1 MKRLPIIVLTFA
13 LCLLIAGCGAKPN
26 EPADGDSAKAGIV
39 ERMATV
45 KAEEIKYISSF
56 FSREH
61 VSAEDMASVLN
72 AAAEHHSEQ
81 PGQGLDHYTMEIYL
95 SGGPDAYNSSD
106 EHFVFFAGLDEN
118 HINGIYFNGK
128 GDSHRMSFE
137 DETLYWLIRNG
148 YRTEVQ
154 VDKDAYEYH
163 QAILDQRAQRLAA
176 QCASPSRTDIL
187 TGYEVVQ
194 FYQKEVLTDESGSYT
209 VYCWEPAFLTASPD
223 DIPWAGGMYLDADGR
238 LCAYEQYTYF
248 VTKGEPGDFPP
259 YRFLPLD
266 LYNGETEEA
275 GKEHALQRIR
285 QAFEP
290 AIQAHWAEDVLDG
303 ISDYHEVSVSTAEP
317 LARVLLSCEYA
328 VKDFKVLGIEAS
340 MSSSLS
346 FFTEELYALDELTP
360 ERPLLLNMTFYG
372 LLPYYG
378 VSYVNGSGETISY
391 SINMSGKDGSVIL
404 TEFLPCTQCGTA
416 SNGRQSKTPKRNR
429 QKSVALF
436 HCLPHTA
443 QNAAGRQAKR
453 RKSAA

>member
-1 MKRLPIIVLTFA
+1 MKQLPIIVLTLA
-13 LCLLIAGCGAKPN
+13 LCLLTAGCGAKPN
-26 EPADGDSAKAGIV
+26 EPDDGDSAKAGIV
-39 ERMATV
+39 ERMAAV

-72 AAAEHHSEQ
+72 AAAEHHGEQ
-81 PGQGLDHYTMEIYL
+81 PGQGLNHYTMEIYL
-95 SGGPDAYNSSD
+95 SGGPDTYSSAD
-106 EHFVFFAGLDEN
+106 ERFVFFAGLDEN

-128 GDSHRMSFE
+128 GDSHCMSFE
-137 DETLYWLIRNG
+137 DETLYWLIRNS
-148 YRTEVQ
+148 YRTEEH
-154 VDKDAYEYH
+154 VDKDAYAYYRDT
-163 QAILDQRAQRLAA
+163 LDRRAQRLAA

-248 VTKGEPGDFPP
+248 VTKGELGDFPP
-259 YRFLPLD
+259 YRFLPWD

-275 GKEHALQRIR
+275 EKTHTLQRIR

-290 AIQAHWAEDVLDG
+290 AVQAHWAEDVLVG
-303 ISDYHEVSVSTAEP
+303 LSDYHEVSVSTAEP

-346 FFTEELYALDELTP
+346 FFTEELYALDELSP
-360 ERPLLLNMTFYG
+360 DRPLLLNMTFYG

-378 VSYVNGSGETISY
+378 VSYVDDSGGTISY
-391 SINMSGKDGSVIL
+391 SINMSGEDGSVIL
-404 TEFLPCTQCGTA
+404 TEFLPCTQCGTV
-416 SNGRQSKTPKRNR
+416 SNGR
-429 QKSVALF
+429 
-436 HCLPHTA
+436 
-443 QNAAGRQAKR
+443 
-453 RKSAA
+453 

>member
-1 MKRLPIIVLTFA
+1 MKRLPIIVLTLA
-13 LCLLIAGCGAKPN
+13 LCLLTAGCGAKPN
-26 EPADGDSAKAGIV
+26 EPDDGDSAKAEIV

-45 KAEEIKYISSF
+45 TAEEIKYVPSF
-56 FSREH
+56 VAD
-61 VSAEDMASVLN
+61 VSLN
-72 AAAEHHSEQ
+72 AEEVASILNEAAEHRSKQ
-81 PGQGLDHYTMEIYL
+81 PDSGLHHYTMEIYL
-95 SGGPDAYNSSD
+95 SGGPDAYSSSD

-128 GDSHRMSFE
+128 GDSSRMSFE

-163 QAILDQRAQRLAA
+163 QAILDLRAQRLAA

-248 VTKGEPGDFPP
+248 VTKGETGDFPP
-259 YRFLPLD
+259 YRFLPWD

-275 GKEHALQRIR
+275 EKAHTLQRIR

-290 AIQAHWAEDVLDG
+290 AVQAHWAEDVLVG
-303 ISDYHEVSVSTAEP
+303 LSDYHEVSVSTAEP

-346 FFTEELYALDELTP
+346 FFTEELYALDELSP
-360 ERPLLLNMTFYG
+360 DRPLLLNMTFYG

-378 VSYVNGSGETISY
+378 VSYVDDSGETISY

-404 TEFLPCTQCGTA
+404 TEFLPCTQ
-416 SNGRQSKTPKRNR
+416 
-429 QKSVALF
+429 
-436 HCLPHTA
+436 
-443 QNAAGRQAKR
+443 
-453 RKSAA
+453 

>member
-13 LCLLIAGCGAKPN
+13 LCLLTAGCGAKPN

-72 AAAEHHSEQ
+72 AAAEHRSEQ
-81 PGQGLDHYTMEIYL
+81 SGQGLDHYTMEIYL
-95 SGGPDAYNSSD
+95 SGEPDAYNSSD

-128 GDSHRMSFE
+128 GDSSRMSFE
-137 DETLYWLIRNG
+137 DEALYWLIRNG
-148 YRTEVQ
+148 YRTEEHI
-154 VDKDAYEYH
+154 DKNAYEHY
-163 QAILDQRAQRLAA
+163 QDLLDRRAQRLAA

-248 VTKGEPGDFPP
+248 VTKGETGNFPA
-259 YRFLPLD
+259 YRFLPWD
-266 LYNGETEEA
+266 LYNGETENAEKA
-275 GKEHALQRIR
+275 HTLQRIR

-290 AIQAHWAEDVLDG
+290 AVQACWAEDVLDG

-346 FFTEELYALDELTP
+346 FFTEELYALDELSP
-360 ERPLLLNMTFYG
+360 DRPLLLNMTFYG

-378 VSYVNGSGETISY
+378 VSYVDDSGETISY

-416 SNGRQSKTPKRNR
+416 SNGR
-429 QKSVALF
+429 
-436 HCLPHTA
+436 
-443 QNAAGRQAKR
+443 
-453 RKSAA
+453 

>member
-13 LCLLIAGCGAKPN
+13 LCLLTAGCGAKPN

-95 SGGPDAYNSSD
+95 SGDPDAYNSSD
-106 EHFVFFAGLDEN
+106 ERFVFFAGLDEN

-176 QCASPSRTDIL
+176 QCASPSQTDIL
-187 TGYEVVQ
+187 TGYEVVL

-248 VTKGEPGDFPP
+248 VTKGETGDFPP
-259 YRFLPLD
+259 YRFLPWDLY

-275 GKEHALQRIR
+275 EKAHTLQRIR

-290 AIQAHWAEDVLDG
+290 AVQVHWAEDVWPAFP
-303 ISDYHEVSVSTAEP
+303 ITTRFPSVRQSRWP
-317 LARVLLSCEYA
+317 GCC
-328 VKDFKVLGIEAS
+328 FPAS
-340 MSSSLS
+340 M
-346 FFTEELYALDELTP
+346 P
-360 ERPLLLNMTFYG
+360 
-372 LLPYYG
+372 
-378 VSYVNGSGETISY
+378 
-391 SINMSGKDGSVIL
+391 
-404 TEFLPCTQCGTA
+404 
-416 SNGRQSKTPKRNR
+416 
-429 QKSVALF
+429 
-436 HCLPHTA
+436 
-443 QNAAGRQAKR
+443 
-453 RKSAA
+453 

>member
-13 LCLLIAGCGAKPN
+13 LCLLTAGCGAKPN

-72 AAAEHHSEQ
+72 AATEHHSEQ

-95 SGGPDAYNSSD
+95 SGEPDAYNSSD

-128 GDSHRMSFE
+128 GDSSRMSFE
-137 DETLYWLIRNG
+137 DEALYWLIRNG
-148 YRTEVQ
+148 YRTEEHI
-154 VDKDAYEYH
+154 DKNAYEHY
-163 QAILDQRAQRLAA
+163 QDLLDRRAQRLAA

-248 VTKGEPGDFPP
+248 VTKGETGDA
-259 YRFLPLD
+259 
-266 LYNGETEEA
+266 EKAHT
-275 GKEHALQRIR
+275 LQRIR

-290 AIQAHWAEDVLDG
+290 AVQACWAEDVLDG

-360 ERPLLLNMTFYG
+360 ERPLLLNLTFYG

-378 VSYVNGSGETISY
+378 VSYVDDSGETISY

-416 SNGRQSKTPKRNR
+416 SNGR
-429 QKSVALF
+429 
-436 HCLPHTA
+436 
-443 QNAAGRQAKR
+443 
-453 RKSAA
+453 

>member
-1 MKRLPIIVLTFA
+1 MKRLPIIVLTLA
-13 LCLLIAGCGAKPN
+13 LCLLTAARGAKPN
-26 EPADGDSAKAGIV
+26 EPDDGDSAKAGIV

-45 KAEEIKYISSF
+45 TAEEIKYVPSF
-56 FSREH
+56 VAD
-61 VSAEDMASVLN
+61 VSLN
-72 AAAEHHSEQ
+72 AEEVASILNEAAEHRSKQ
-81 PGQGLDHYTMEIYL
+81 PDSGLHHYTMEIYL
-95 SGGPDAYNSSD
+95 SGGPDAYSSSD

-137 DETLYWLIRNG
+137 DETLYWLIRNS

-176 QCASPSRTDIL
+176 QCASPSQTDIL

-209 VYCWEPAFLTASPD
+209 VYCWEPAFLADSTDAV
-223 DIPWAGGMYLDADGR
+223 PWVGGMCLDADGR
-238 LCAYEQYTYF
+238 VCAYEQYTYF
-248 VTKGEPGDFPP
+248 VTKGESGDFPP
-259 YRFLPLD
+259 YRFLFWD

-290 AIQAHWAEDVLDG
+290 AVQAHWAENVLAG
-303 ISDYHEVSVSTAEP
+303 LSDYHEVSVSTAEP

-328 VKDFKVLGIEAS
+328 VRDFKVLGIEAS

-346 FFTEELYALDELTP
+346 FFTEELYALDELSP
-360 ERPLLLNMTFYG
+360 DRPLLLNMTFYG

-416 SNGRQSKTPKRNR
+416 SNGR
-429 QKSVALF
+429 
-436 HCLPHTA
+436 
-443 QNAAGRQAKR
+443 
-453 RKSAA
+453 

>member
-1 MKRLPIIVLTFA
+1 MKRLPIIVLTLA
-13 LCLLIAGCGAKPN
+13 LCLLTAGCGAKPN
-26 EPADGDSAKAGIV
+26 EPDDGDSAKAEIV

-45 KAEEIKYISSF
+45 TAEEIKYVPSF
-56 FSREH
+56 VAD
-61 VSAEDMASVLN
+61 VSLN
-72 AAAEHHSEQ
+72 AEEVASILNEAAEHRSKQ
-81 PGQGLDHYTMEIYL
+81 PDSGLHHYTMEIYL
-95 SGGPDAYNSSD
+95 SGGPDAYSSSD

-128 GDSHRMSFE
+128 GDSSSMSFE
-137 DETLYWLIRNG
+137 DETLYWLIRNS

-154 VDKDAYEYH
+154 VDKDTYEYH
-163 QAILDQRAQRLAA
+163 QAIFDQRAQRLAA

-248 VTKGEPGDFPP
+248 VTKGESGDFPP
-259 YRFLPLD
+259 YRFLFWD

-290 AIQAHWAEDVLDG
+290 AVQAHWAEDVLVG
-303 ISDYHEVSVSTAEP
+303 LSDYHEVSVSTAEP

-346 FFTEELYALDELTP
+346 FFTEELYALDELSP
-360 ERPLLLNMTFYG
+360 DRPLLLNMTFYG

-378 VSYVNGSGETISY
+378 VSYVDDSGETISY

-404 TEFLPCTQCGTA
+404 TEFLPCTQCGTV
-416 SNGRQSKTPKRNR
+416 SNGR
-429 QKSVALF
+429 
-436 HCLPHTA
+436 
-443 QNAAGRQAKR
+443 
-453 RKSAA
+453 

>member
-1 MKRLPIIVLTFA
+1 MKRLPIIVLTLA
-13 LCLLIAGCGAKPN
+13 LCLLTAGCGAKPN
-26 EPADGDSAKAGIV
+26 EPDDGDSAKAEIV

-45 KAEEIKYISSF
+45 TAEEIKYVPSF
-56 FSREH
+56 VAD
-61 VSAEDMASVLN
+61 VSLN
-72 AAAEHHSEQ
+72 AEEVASILNEAAEHRSKQ
-81 PGQGLDHYTMEIYL
+81 PDSGLHHYTMEIYL
-95 SGGPDAYNSSD
+95 SGGPDAYSSSD

-128 GDSHRMSFE
+128 GDSSSMSFE
-137 DETLYWLIRNG
+137 DETLYWLIRNS

-248 VTKGEPGDFPP
+248 VTKGESGDFPP
-259 YRFLPLD
+259 YRFLFWD

-290 AIQAHWAEDVLDG
+290 AVQAHWAEDVLVG
-303 ISDYHEVSVSTAEP
+303 LSDYHEVSVSTAEP

-346 FFTEELYALDELTP
+346 FFTEELYALDELSP
-360 ERPLLLNMTFYG
+360 DRPLLLNMTFYG

-378 VSYVNGSGETISY
+378 VSYVDDSGETISY

-404 TEFLPCTQCGTA
+404 TEFLPCTQ
-416 SNGRQSKTPKRNR
+416 
-429 QKSVALF
+429 
-436 HCLPHTA
+436 
-443 QNAAGRQAKR
+443 
-453 RKSAA
+453 

>member
-1 MKRLPIIVLTFA
+1 MEQAGKNTILLVPERRNTFMKRLPIIVLTLA
-13 LCLLIAGCGAKPN
+13 LCLLTAGCGAKPN
-26 EPADGDSAKAGIV
+26 EPADGDSAKAGIG

-95 SGGPDAYNSSD
+95 SGEPDAYNSSD

-176 QCASPSRTDIL
+176 QCASPSQTDIL
-187 TGYEVVQ
+187 TGYEVVK

-248 VTKGEPGDFPP
+248 VTKGELGDFPP
-259 YRFLPLD
+259 YRFLPWD

-275 GKEHALQRIR
+275 EKTHTLQRIR

-290 AIQAHWAEDVLDG
+290 AVQAHWAEDVLVG
-303 ISDYHEVSVSTAEP
+303 LSDYHEVSVSTAEP

-346 FFTEELYALDELTP
+346 FFTEELYALDELSP
-360 ERPLLLNMTFYG
+360 DRPLLLNMTFYG

-378 VSYVNGSGETISY
+378 VSYVDDSGETMSY

-416 SNGRQSKTPKRNR
+416 PNGR
-429 QKSVALF
+429 
-436 HCLPHTA
+436 
-443 QNAAGRQAKR
+443 
-453 RKSAA
+453 

>member
-137 DETLYWLIRNG
+137 DETLFWLIRNG

-154 VDKDAYEYH
+154 VDKDTYEYH

-248 VTKGEPGDFPP
+248 VTKGEFGDFPP
-259 YRFLPLD
+259 YRFLFWD

-290 AIQAHWAEDVLDG
+290 AVQAHWAEDVLVG
-303 ISDYHEVSVSTAEP
+303 LSDYHEVSVSTAEP

-346 FFTEELYALDELTP
+346 FFTEELYALDELSP
-360 ERPLLLNMTFYG
+360 DRPLLLNMTFYG

-378 VSYVNGSGETISY
+378 VSYVDDSGETISY

-404 TEFLPCTQCGTA
+404 TEFLPYTQCGTA
-416 SNGRQSKTPKRNR
+416 PNGR
-429 QKSVALF
+429 
-436 HCLPHTA
+436 
-443 QNAAGRQAKR
+443 
-453 RKSAA
+453 

>member
-1 MKRLPIIVLTFA
+1 MKRLPIIVLTLA
-13 LCLLIAGCGAKPN
+13 LCLLTAACGAKPN
-26 EPADGDSAKAGIV
+26 EPDDGDSAKAGIV

-45 KAEEIKYISSF
+45 TAEEIKYVPSF
-56 FSREH
+56 VAD
-61 VSAEDMASVLN
+61 VSLN
-72 AAAEHHSEQ
+72 AEEVASILNEAAEHRSKQ
-81 PGQGLDHYTMEIYL
+81 PDSGLHHYTMKIYL
-95 SGGPDAYNSSD
+95 SGGPDAYSSSD

-259 YRFLPLD
+259 YRFLPWD
-266 LYNGETEEA
+266 LYNGETEETEKA
-275 GKEHALQRIR
+275 HTLQRIR

-290 AIQAHWAEDVLDG
+290 AVQARWAEDVLDG

-346 FFTEELYALDELTP
+346 FFTEELYALDELSP
-360 ERPLLLNMTFYG
+360 DRPLLLNMTFYG

-416 SNGRQSKTPKRNR
+416 SNGR
-429 QKSVALF
+429 
-436 HCLPHTA
+436 
-443 QNAAGRQAKR
+443 
-453 RKSAA
+453 

>member
-1 MKRLPIIVLTFA
+1 MKRLPIIVLTLA
-13 LCLLIAGCGAKPN
+13 LCLLTAGCGAKPN
-26 EPADGDSAKAGIV
+26 EPDDGDSAKAGIV
-39 ERMATV
+39 ERMAAV
-45 KAEEIKYISSF
+45 KAAEIKYISSF

-61 VSAEDMASVLN
+61 VNAEDMASVLN
-72 AAAEHHSEQ
+72 AAAEHRSEQ
-81 PGQGLDHYTMEIYL
+81 SGQGLNHYTMEIYL
-95 SGGPDAYNSSD
+95 SGGPDAYSSSD

-128 GDSHRMSFE
+128 GDSHCMSFE
-137 DETLYWLIRNG
+137 DETLYWLIRNS
-148 YRTEVQ
+148 YRTEEH
-154 VDKDAYEYH
+154 VDKDAYAYYRDT
-163 QAILDQRAQRLAA
+163 LDRRAQRLVSH
-176 QCASPSRTDIL
+176 CVSPSRTDIL

-209 VYCWEPAFLTASPD
+209 VYCWEPAFLADSTDAV
-223 DIPWAGGMYLDADGR
+223 PWVGGMCLDADGR
-238 LCAYEQYTYF
+238 VCAYEQYTYF
-248 VTKGEPGDFPP
+248 VTKGESGDFPP
-259 YRFLPLD
+259 YRFLPWD

-290 AIQAHWAEDVLDG
+290 AVQAHWAEDVLVG
-303 ISDYHEVSVSTAEP
+303 LSDYHEVSVSTAEP

-328 VKDFKVLGIEAS
+328 VRDFKVLGIEAS

-378 VSYVNGSGETISY
+378 VSYVDDSGETISY

-416 SNGRQSKTPKRNR
+416 SNGR
-429 QKSVALF
+429 
-436 HCLPHTA
+436 
-443 QNAAGRQAKR
+443 
-453 RKSAA
+453 

>member
-1 MKRLPIIVLTFA
+1 MKRLPIIVLTLA
-13 LCLLIAGCGAKPN
+13 LCLLTAACGAKPN
-26 EPADGDSAKAGIV
+26 EPDDGDSAKAGIV

-45 KAEEIKYISSF
+45 TAEEIKYVPSF
-56 FSREH
+56 VAD
-61 VSAEDMASVLN
+61 VSLN
-72 AAAEHHSEQ
+72 AEEVASILNEAAEHRSKQ
-81 PGQGLDHYTMEIYL
+81 PDSGLHHYTMEIYL
-95 SGGPDAYNSSD
+95 SGGPDAYSSSD

-137 DETLYWLIRNG
+137 DETLYWLIRNS

-176 QCASPSRTDIL
+176 QCASPSQTDIL

-209 VYCWEPAFLTASPD
+209 VYCWEPAFLADSTDAV
-223 DIPWAGGMYLDADGR
+223 PWVGGMCLDADGR
-238 LCAYEQYTYF
+238 VCAYEQYTYF
-248 VTKGEPGDFPP
+248 VTKGESGDFPP
-259 YRFLPLD
+259 YRFLFWD

-275 GKEHALQRIR
+275 EKAHTLQRIR

-290 AIQAHWAEDVLDG
+290 AVQAHWAEDVLVG
-303 ISDYHEVSVSTAEP
+303 LSDYHEVSVSTAEP

-346 FFTEELYALDELTP
+346 FFTEELYALDELSP
-360 ERPLLLNMTFYG
+360 DRPLLLNMTFYG

-416 SNGRQSKTPKRNR
+416 SNGR
-429 QKSVALF
+429 
-436 HCLPHTA
+436 
-443 QNAAGRQAKR
+443 
-453 RKSAA
+453 

>member
-1 MKRLPIIVLTFA
+1 MKQLPIIVLTLA
-13 LCLLIAGCGAKPN
+13 LCLLTAACGAKPN
-26 EPADGDSAKAGIV
+26 EPDDGDSAKAEIV

-45 KAEEIKYISSF
+45 TAEEIKYVPSF
-56 FSREH
+56 VAD
-61 VSAEDMASVLN
+61 VSLN
-72 AAAEHHSEQ
+72 AEEVASILNEAAEHRSKQ
-81 PGQGLDHYTMEIYL
+81 PDSGLHHYTMEIYL
-95 SGGPDAYNSSD
+95 SGGPDAYSSSD

-248 VTKGEPGDFPP
+248 VTKGGTGDFPP
-259 YRFLPLD
+259 YRFLPWD
-266 LYNGETEEA
+266 LYNGETEETEKA
-275 GKEHALQRIR
+275 HTLQRIR

-290 AIQAHWAEDVLDG
+290 AVQAHWAEDVLAG
-303 ISDYHEVSVSTAEP
+303 LSDYHEVSVSTAEP

-340 MSSSLS
+340 PMSSSLS
-346 FFTEELYALDELTP
+346 FFTEELYALDELSP
-360 ERPLLLNMTFYG
+360 DRPLLLNMTFYG

-378 VSYVNGSGETISY
+378 VSYVDDSGGTISY
-391 SINMSGKDGSVIL
+391 SINMSGEDGSVIL
-404 TEFLPCTQCGTA
+404 TEFLPYTQ
-416 SNGRQSKTPKRNR
+416 
-429 QKSVALF
+429 
-436 HCLPHTA
+436 
-443 QNAAGRQAKR
+443 
-453 RKSAA
+453 

>member
-1 MKRLPIIVLTFA
+1 MKRLPIIVLTLA
-13 LCLLIAGCGAKPN
+13 LCLLTAGCGAKPN

-61 VSAEDMASVLN
+61 VSAEDMAHVLN
-72 AAAEHHSEQ
+72 AAAEHRSEQ
-81 PGQGLDHYTMEIYL
+81 SGQGLDHYTMEIYL
-95 SGGPDAYNSSD
+95 SGGPDAYSSSD
-106 EHFVFFAGLDEN
+106 EHFVFSVGLDEN

-128 GDSHRMSFE
+128 GDSSRMSFE
-137 DETLYWLIRNG
+137 DEALYWLIRNG
-148 YRTEVQ
+148 YRTEEHI
-154 VDKDAYEYH
+154 DKNAYEHY
-163 QAILDQRAQRLAA
+163 QDLLDRRAQRLAA

-209 VYCWEPAFLTASPD
+209 VYCWEPAFLTDSPD

-248 VTKGEPGDFPP
+248 VTKGETGNFPA
-259 YRFLPLD
+259 YRFLPWD

-275 GKEHALQRIR
+275 EKAHTLQRIR

-290 AIQAHWAEDVLDG
+290 AVQAHWAEDVLVG
-303 ISDYHEVSVSTAEP
+303 LSDYHEVSVSTAEP

-346 FFTEELYALDELTP
+346 FFTEELYALDELSP
-360 ERPLLLNMTFYG
+360 DRPLLLNMTFYG

-378 VSYVNGSGETISY
+378 VSYVDDSGETISY

-416 SNGRQSKTPKRNR
+416 SNGR
-429 QKSVALF
+429 
-436 HCLPHTA
+436 
-443 QNAAGRQAKR
+443 
-453 RKSAA
+453 

>member
-1 MKRLPIIVLTFA
+1 MKRLPIIVLTLA
-13 LCLLIAGCGAKPN
+13 LCLLTAGCGAKPN
-26 EPADGDSAKAGIV
+26 EPDDGDFAKAGIV

-45 KAEEIKYISSF
+45 TAEEIKYVPSF
-56 FSREH
+56 VAD
-61 VSAEDMASVLN
+61 VSLN
-72 AAAEHHSEQ
+72 AEEVASILNEAAEHRSKQ
-81 PGQGLDHYTMEIYL
+81 PDSGLHHYTMEIYL
-95 SGGPDAYNSSD
+95 SGGPDAYSSD
-106 EHFVFFAGLDEN
+106 DERFVFFAGLDEN

-128 GDSHRMSFE
+128 GDSSSMSFE
-137 DETLYWLIRNG
+137 DETLYWLIRNS

-248 VTKGEPGDFPP
+248 VTKGESEDFPP
-259 YRFLPLD
+259 YRFLFWD

-290 AIQAHWAEDVLDG
+290 AIQARWAEDVLAG
-303 ISDYHEVSVSTAEP
+303 LSDYHEVSVSTAEP

-346 FFTEELYALDELTP
+346 FFTEELYALDELSP
-360 ERPLLLNMTFYG
+360 DRPLLLNMTFYG

-378 VSYVNGSGETISY
+378 VSYVDDSGETISY

-416 SNGRQSKTPKRNR
+416 SNGR
-429 QKSVALF
+429 
-436 HCLPHTA
+436 
-443 QNAAGRQAKR
+443 
-453 RKSAA
+453 

>member
-1 MKRLPIIVLTFA
+1 
-13 LCLLIAGCGAKPN
+13 
-26 EPADGDSAKAGIV
+26 
-39 ERMATV
+39 
-45 KAEEIKYISSF
+45 
-56 FSREH
+56 
-61 VSAEDMASVLN
+61 
-72 AAAEHHSEQ
+72 
-81 PGQGLDHYTMEIYL
+81 
-95 SGGPDAYNSSD
+95 
-106 EHFVFFAGLDEN
+106 
-118 HINGIYFNGK
+118 
-128 GDSHRMSFE
+128 MSFE

-209 VYCWEPAFLTASPD
+209 VYCWEPAFLTDSPD
-223 DIPWAGGMYLDADGR
+223 AIPWAGGMYLDADGR

-248 VTKGEPGDFPP
+248 VTKGELGDFPP
-259 YRFLPLD
+259 YRFLPWDLY

-275 GKEHALQRIR
+275 EKAHTLQRIR

-290 AIQAHWAEDVLDG
+290 AVQVHWAEDVLAG
-303 ISDYHEVSVSTAEP
+303 LSDYHEVSVSTAEP

-346 FFTEELYALDELTP
+346 FSTEELYALDELSP
-360 ERPLLLNMTFYG
+360 DRPLLLNMTFYG

-378 VSYVNGSGETISY
+378 VSYVDDSGETISY

-416 SNGRQSKTPKRNR
+416 SNGR
-429 QKSVALF
+429 
-436 HCLPHTA
+436 
-443 QNAAGRQAKR
+443 
-453 RKSAA
+453 

>member
-1 MKRLPIIVLTFA
+1 
-13 LCLLIAGCGAKPN
+13 
-26 EPADGDSAKAGIV
+26 
-39 ERMATV
+39 MATV

-61 VSAEDMASVLN
+61 VSAEDMAHVLN
-72 AAAEHHSEQ
+72 AAAEHRSEQ
-81 PGQGLDHYTMEIYL
+81 SGQGLDHYTMEIYL
-95 SGGPDAYNSSD
+95 SGGPDAYSSSD
-106 EHFVFFAGLDEN
+106 EHFVFSVGLDEN

-128 GDSHRMSFE
+128 GDSSRMSFE
-137 DETLYWLIRNG
+137 DEALYWLIRNG
-148 YRTEVQ
+148 YRTEEHI
-154 VDKDAYEYH
+154 DKNAYEHY
-163 QAILDQRAQRLAA
+163 QDLLDRRAQRLAA

-209 VYCWEPAFLTASPD
+209 VYCWEPAFLTDSPD

-248 VTKGEPGDFPP
+248 VTKGETGNFPA
-259 YRFLPLD
+259 YRFLPWD

-275 GKEHALQRIR
+275 EKAHTLQRIR

-290 AIQAHWAEDVLDG
+290 AVQAHWAEDVLAG
-303 ISDYHEVSVSTAEP
+303 LSDYHEVSVSTAEP

-378 VSYVNGSGETISY
+378 VSYVDDSGETISY

-416 SNGRQSKTPKRNR
+416 SNGR
-429 QKSVALF
+429 
-436 HCLPHTA
+436 
-443 QNAAGRQAKR
+443 
-453 RKSAA
+453 

>member
-1 MKRLPIIVLTFA
+1 MKRLPIIVLTLA
-13 LCLLIAGCGAKPN
+13 LCLLTAGCGAKPN

-61 VSAEDMASVLN
+61 VSAEDMAHVLN
-72 AAAEHHSEQ
+72 AAAEHRSEQ
-81 PGQGLDHYTMEIYL
+81 SGQGLDHYTMEIYL
-95 SGGPDAYNSSD
+95 SGGPDAYSSSD
-106 EHFVFFAGLDEN
+106 EHFVFSVGLDEN

-128 GDSHRMSFE
+128 GDSSRMSFE
-137 DETLYWLIRNG
+137 DEALYWLIRNG
-148 YRTEVQ
+148 YRTEEHI
-154 VDKDAYEYH
+154 DKNAYEHY
-163 QAILDQRAQRLAA
+163 QDLLDRRAQRLAA

-209 VYCWEPAFLTASPD
+209 VYCWEPAFLTDSPD

-248 VTKGEPGDFPP
+248 VTKGETGNFPA
-259 YRFLPLD
+259 YRFLPWD

-275 GKEHALQRIR
+275 EKAHTLQRIR

-290 AIQAHWAEDVLDG
+290 AVQAHWAEDVLAG
-303 ISDYHEVSVSTAEP
+303 LSDYHEVSVSTAEP

-346 FFTEELYALDELTP
+346 FFTEELYALDELSP
-360 ERPLLLNMTFYG
+360 DRPLLLNMTFYG

-378 VSYVNGSGETISY
+378 VSYVDDSGETISY

-404 TEFLPCTQCGTA
+404 TEFLPYTQCGTA
-416 SNGRQSKTPKRNR
+416 PNGR
-429 QKSVALF
+429 
-436 HCLPHTA
+436 
-443 QNAAGRQAKR
+443 
-453 RKSAA
+453 

>member
-1 MKRLPIIVLTFA
+1 MKRLPIIVLTLA
-13 LCLLIAGCGAKPN
+13 LCLLTAGCGAKPN
-26 EPADGDSAKAGIV
+26 EPDDGDFAKAGIV

-45 KAEEIKYISSF
+45 TAEEIKYVPSF
-56 FSREH
+56 VAD
-61 VSAEDMASVLN
+61 VSLN
-72 AAAEHHSEQ
+72 AEEVASILNEAAEHRSKQ
-81 PGQGLDHYTMEIYL
+81 PDSGLHHYTMEIYL
-95 SGGPDAYNSSD
+95 SGGPDAYSSD
-106 EHFVFFAGLDEN
+106 DERFVFFAGLDEN

-128 GDSHRMSFE
+128 GDSSSMSFE
-137 DETLYWLIRNG
+137 DETLYWLIRNS

-209 VYCWEPAFLTASPD
+209 VYCWEPAFLTDSPD

-248 VTKGEPGDFPP
+248 VTKGESGDFPP
-259 YRFLPLD
+259 YRFLFWD

-290 AIQAHWAEDVLDG
+290 AVQARWAEDVLVG
-303 ISDYHEVSVSTAEP
+303 LSDYHEVSVSTAEP

-346 FFTEELYALDELTP
+346 FFTEELYALDELSP
-360 ERPLLLNMTFYG
+360 DRPLLLNMTFYG

-378 VSYVNGSGETISY
+378 VSYVDDSGETISY

-416 SNGRQSKTPKRNR
+416 SNGR
-429 QKSVALF
+429 
-436 HCLPHTA
+436 
-443 QNAAGRQAKR
+443 
-453 RKSAA
+453 

>member
-1 MKRLPIIVLTFA
+1 MKRLPIIVLTLA
-13 LCLLIAGCGAKPN
+13 LCLLTAGCGAKPN

-61 VSAEDMASVLN
+61 VSAEDMAHVLN
-72 AAAEHHSEQ
+72 AAAEHRSEQ
-81 PGQGLDHYTMEIYL
+81 SGQGLDHYTMEIYL
-95 SGGPDAYNSSD
+95 SGGPDAYSSSD
-106 EHFVFFAGLDEN
+106 EHFVFSAGLDEN

-128 GDSHRMSFE
+128 GDSSRMSFE
-137 DETLYWLIRNG
+137 DEALYWLIRNG
-148 YRTEVQ
+148 YRTEEHI
-154 VDKDAYEYH
+154 DKNAYEHY
-163 QAILDQRAQRLAA
+163 QDLLDRRAQRLAA

-248 VTKGEPGDFPP
+248 VTKGETGKFPA
-259 YRFLPLD
+259 YRFLPWD
-266 LYNGETEEA
+266 LYNGETEDAEKA
-275 GKEHALQRIR
+275 HTLQRIR

-290 AIQAHWAEDVLDG
+290 AVQACWAEDVLDG

-346 FFTEELYALDELTP
+346 FFTEELYALDELSP
-360 ERPLLLNMTFYG
+360 DRPLLLNMTFYG

-378 VSYVNGSGETISY
+378 VSYVDDSGETISY

-404 TEFLPCTQCGTA
+404 TEFLPCTQCGTV
-416 SNGRQSKTPKRNR
+416 SNGR
-429 QKSVALF
+429 
-436 HCLPHTA
+436 
-443 QNAAGRQAKR
+443 
-453 RKSAA
+453 

>member
-1 MKRLPIIVLTFA
+1 MKRLPIIVLTLA
-13 LCLLIAGCGAKPN
+13 LCLLTAGCGAKPN
-26 EPADGDSAKAGIV
+26 EPDDGDSAKAEIV

-45 KAEEIKYISSF
+45 TAEEIKYVPSF
-56 FSREH
+56 VAD
-61 VSAEDMASVLN
+61 VSLNAEDMASVLN
-72 AAAEHHSEQ
+72 AAAEHRSEQ
-81 PGQGLDHYTMEIYL
+81 SGQGLNHYTMEIYL
-95 SGGPDAYNSSD
+95 SGGPDAYSSSD

-128 GDSHRMSFE
+128 GDSHCMSFE
-137 DETLYWLIRNG
+137 DETLYWLIRNS
-148 YRTEVQ
+148 YRTEEH
-154 VDKDAYEYH
+154 VDKDAYAYYRDT
-163 QAILDQRAQRLAA
+163 LDRRAQRLVSH
-176 QCASPSRTDIL
+176 CVSPSRTDIL

-209 VYCWEPAFLTASPD
+209 VYCWEPAFLADSTDAV
-223 DIPWAGGMYLDADGR
+223 PWVGGMYLDADGR
-238 LCAYEQYTYF
+238 VCAYEQYTYF
-248 VTKGEPGDFPP
+248 VTKGESGDFPP
-259 YRFLPLD
+259 YRFLFWD

-290 AIQAHWAEDVLDG
+290 AVQAHWAEDVLDG

-328 VKDFKVLGIEAS
+328 VRDFKVLGIEAS

-346 FFTEELYALDELTP
+346 FFTEELYALDELSP
-360 ERPLLLNMTFYG
+360 DRPLLLNMTFYG

-378 VSYVNGSGETISY
+378 VSYVDDSGETISY

-416 SNGRQSKTPKRNR
+416 SNGR
-429 QKSVALF
+429 
-436 HCLPHTA
+436 
-443 QNAAGRQAKR
+443 
-453 RKSAA
+453 

>member
-1 MKRLPIIVLTFA
+1 MKRLPIIVLTLA
-13 LCLLIAGCGAKPN
+13 LCLLTAACGAKPN
-26 EPADGDSAKAGIV
+26 EPDDGDSAKAGIV

-45 KAEEIKYISSF
+45 TAEEIKYVPSF
-56 FSREH
+56 VAD
-61 VSAEDMASVLN
+61 VSLN
-72 AAAEHHSEQ
+72 AEEVASILNEAAEHRSKQ
-81 PGQGLDHYTMEIYL
+81 TDSGLHHYTMEIYL
-95 SGGPDAYNSSD
+95 SGGPDAYSSSD

-137 DETLYWLIRNG
+137 DETLYWLIRNS
-148 YRTEVQ
+148 YRTEEH
-154 VDKDAYEYH
+154 VDKDAYAYYRDT
-163 QAILDQRAQRLAA
+163 LDRRAQRLVSH
-176 QCASPSRTDIL
+176 CVSPSRTDIL

-248 VTKGEPGDFPP
+248 VTKGESGDFPP
-259 YRFLPLD
+259 YRFLPWD

-275 GKEHALQRIR
+275 EKAHTLQRIR

-290 AIQAHWAEDVLDG
+290 AVQAHWAENVLVG
-303 ISDYHEVSVSTAEP
+303 LSDYHEVSVSTAEP
-317 LARVLLSCEYA
+317 LARVLLFCEYA

-340 MSSSLS
+340 PMSNSLS
-346 FFTEELYALDELTP
+346 FSTEELYALDELSSD
-360 ERPLLLNMTFYG
+360 RPLLLNMTFYG

-378 VSYVNGSGETISY
+378 VSYVDDSGETISY

-404 TEFLPCTQCGTA
+404 TEFLPYTQ
-416 SNGRQSKTPKRNR
+416 
-429 QKSVALF
+429 
-436 HCLPHTA
+436 
-443 QNAAGRQAKR
+443 
-453 RKSAA
+453 

>member
-1 MKRLPIIVLTFA
+1 MKRLPIIVLTLA
-13 LCLLIAGCGAKPN
+13 LCLLTAGCGAKPN
-26 EPADGDSAKAGIV
+26 EPDDGDSAKAEIV
-39 ERMATV
+39 ERMAAV
-45 KAEEIKYISSF
+45 KAAEIKYISSF

-61 VSAEDMASVLN
+61 VNAEDTASVLN
-72 AAAEHHSEQ
+72 AAAEHRSEQ
-81 PGQGLDHYTMEIYL
+81 SGQGLDHYTMEIYL
-95 SGGPDAYNSSD
+95 SGGPDAYSSSD
-106 EHFVFFAGLDEN
+106 EHFAFFAGLDEN

-128 GDSHRMSFE
+128 GDSSRMSFE
-137 DETLYWLIRNG
+137 DETLYWLIRNS
-148 YRTEVQ
+148 YRTEEH
-154 VDKDAYEYH
+154 VDKNAYAYYRDT
-163 QAILDQRAQRLAA
+163 LDRRAQRLVSH
-176 QCASPSRTDIL
+176 CASPSRTDIL

-248 VTKGEPGDFPP
+248 VTKGETGNFPA
-259 YRFLPLD
+259 YRFLFWD

-275 GKEHALQRIR
+275 EKAHTLQRIR

-290 AIQAHWAEDVLDG
+290 AVQAHWAEDVLAG
-303 ISDYHEVSVSTAEP
+303 LSDYHEVSVSTAEP

-346 FFTEELYALDELTP
+346 FSTEELYALDELSP
-360 ERPLLLNMTFYG
+360 DRPLLLNMTFYG

-378 VSYVNGSGETISY
+378 VSYVDDSGETISY

-416 SNGRQSKTPKRNR
+416 SNGR
-429 QKSVALF
+429 
-436 HCLPHTA
+436 
-443 QNAAGRQAKR
+443 
-453 RKSAA
+453 

>member
-1 MKRLPIIVLTFA
+1 MKRLPIIVLTLA
-13 LCLLIAGCGAKPN
+13 LCLLTAGCGAKPN

-61 VSAEDMASVLN
+61 VSAEDMAHVLN
-72 AAAEHHSEQ
+72 AAAEHRSEQ
-81 PGQGLDHYTMEIYL
+81 SGQGLDHYTMEIYL
-95 SGGPDAYNSSD
+95 SGGPDAYSSSD
-106 EHFVFFAGLDEN
+106 EHFVFSVGLDEN

-128 GDSHRMSFE
+128 GDSSRMSFE
-137 DETLYWLIRNG
+137 DEALYWLIRNG
-148 YRTEVQ
+148 YRTEEHI
-154 VDKDAYEYH
+154 DKNAYEHY
-163 QAILDQRAQRLAA
+163 QDLLDRRAQRLAA
-176 QCASPSRTDIL
+176 QCASPSQTDIL

-248 VTKGEPGDFPP
+248 VTKGETGDFPA
-259 YRFLPLD
+259 YRFLPWD

-275 GKEHALQRIR
+275 EKAHTLQRIR

-290 AIQAHWAEDVLDG
+290 AVQAHWAEDVLVG
-303 ISDYHEVSVSTAEP
+303 LSDYHEVSVSTAEP

-346 FFTEELYALDELTP
+346 FFTEELYALDELSP
-360 ERPLLLNMTFYG
+360 DRPLLLNMTFYG

-378 VSYVNGSGETISY
+378 VSYVDDSGETISY

-404 TEFLPCTQCGTA
+404 TEFLPCTQCGTV
-416 SNGRQSKTPKRNR
+416 SNGR
-429 QKSVALF
+429 
-436 HCLPHTA
+436 
-443 QNAAGRQAKR
+443 
-453 RKSAA
+453 